1 MKMRDYIQQMP
12 ANDHPN
18 VFGLHANADLTFRLK
33 ESTEMINTLIDTQPK
48 DAGTGT
54 GKSKEEVVR
63 DKLEKELIPILPP
76 DFIEA
81 EFKD

>member
-1 MKMRDYIQQMP
+1 MRDYISHMP

-18 VFGLHANADLTFRLK
+18 VFGLHANGDLTFRQK

-48 DAGTGT
+48 DSGSSAG
-54 GKSKEEVVR
+54 GKSKEEIVK

-76 DFIEA
+76 DFI
-81 EFKD
+81 